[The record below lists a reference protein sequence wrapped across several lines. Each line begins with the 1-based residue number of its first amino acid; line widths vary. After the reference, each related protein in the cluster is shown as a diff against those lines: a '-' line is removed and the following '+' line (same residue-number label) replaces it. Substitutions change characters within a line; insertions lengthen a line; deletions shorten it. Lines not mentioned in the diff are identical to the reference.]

1 MCGIKKGAPTFCAL
15 CHTFNQRACQI
26 DVMGSLVSGHGVSL
40 PSVLCQKKEGLLQR
54 EGQCN
59 SPEIALHEKR
69 KIIPTAAV
77 LCDGSD
83 VQLTAADVP
92 VDYNGSAF

>member
-1 MCGIKKGAPTFCAL
+1 MLQKYKRPVKFPCFVSHVQSATPPGYGFLGVLAWSIAPFD
-15 CHTFNQRACQI
+15 F
-26 DVMGSLVSGHGVSL
+26 V
-40 PSVLCQKKEGLLQR
+40 PKEKGLLQR

-59 SPEIALHEKR
+59 SPEIELHEKR

>member
-1 MCGIKKGAPTFCAL
+1 MSWVPWYRGMEYRSLRFCAK
-15 CHTFNQRACQI
+15 R
-26 DVMGSLVSGHGVSL
+26 
-40 PSVLCQKKEGLLQR
+40 KEGLLQR

-59 SPEIALHEKR
+59 SPEIALHAKR

-92 VDYNGSAF
+92 VDYNGSDF

>member
-1 MCGIKKGAPTFCAL
+1 MSHVQSA
-15 CHTFNQRACQI
+15 
-26 DVMGSLVSGHGVSL
+26 SLQGHGFLDIGAWSIAPFDFV
-40 PSVLCQKKEGLLQR
+40 PKEKGLLQR

-59 SPEIALHEKR
+59 SPEIELHEKR

-92 VDYNGSAF
+92 ADYNGSAF